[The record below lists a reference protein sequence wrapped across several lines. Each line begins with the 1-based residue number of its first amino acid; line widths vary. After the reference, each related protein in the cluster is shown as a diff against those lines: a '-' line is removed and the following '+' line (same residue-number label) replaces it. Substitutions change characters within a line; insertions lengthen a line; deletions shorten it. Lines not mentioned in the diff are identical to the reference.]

1 MILSIENHASKPVQ
15 VKMAK
20 YLEEILGDML
30 VKEKLSDLDN
40 PSPEQLFHKFILKG
54 KILTNLLPTCGLDG
68 DELKEVE
75 GLNEGQHHANE
86 KTAEELAKLVV
97 YSKATKLKSFSSA
110 KKYSTFDMC
119 SSINSPTA
127 EKYAEKESADF
138 VRHTNFQVRI

>member
-1 MILSIENHASKPVQ
+1 
-15 VKMAK
+15 MAK
-20 YLEEILGDML
+20 YLVEVLDDML
-30 VKEKLSDLDN
+30 VKERLSDLDN
-40 PSPEQLFHKFILKG
+40 PSPEQLFNKFILKG
-54 KILTNLLPTCGLDG
+54 KFLTDLLPTCGLDG
-68 DELKEVE
+68 DELKDVE

-97 YSKATKLKSFSSA
+97 YSRATKLKSFSSA

-138 VRHTNFQVRI
+138 VRHTNFQVCVKFKINRLLTKKV